1 MHTRGRN
8 YHYRSLFIIAE
19 IDASGLKY
27 HLCHMPYLCRNCF
40 KTGSSFDDSG
50 QRCPFCN
57 SDRIIIHEELETL
70 SITHIDCDAFYATVE
85 KRDNPDLR
93 QKPVLVGGNTS
104 RSVVMAASYEARK
117 YGCRAAMPMY
127 KAKQLCPGA
136 FIIRPDMEKYARVSK
151 SIRNLML
158 GITPLMEPVSIDE
171 AFLDLSGTEKLH
183 SGAPAR
189 TLAKLADRIEKE
201 IGITVTVGLSYNKFL
216 AKIAS
221 DIGKPRGFFLI
232 GKSETDN
239 FLNEL
244 PISKISGVGKKLQN
258 KLIDDGFRFIGDLRS
273 CSKDY
278 LIERYGTIGPRLL
291 NYSRGKDDRGV
302 NPKRRNK
309 SISSETT
316 FSKNI
321 SSPKELVK
329 KLWPLAETV
338 ANRAKRSNLAA
349 RVVTLKLKT
358 KNFKTLTR
366 RQTLQSPTKLAEV
379 IWETGSQLIRKE
391 ANGLEYRLIGIG
403 ISDFSS
409 GINADPIDLLNPD
422 RQRIKAI
429 EETIDRVRERFGSNV
444 IKKGRDLNIT

>member
-1 MHTRGRN
+1 
-8 YHYRSLFIIAE
+8 
-19 IDASGLKY
+19 
-27 HLCHMPYLCRNCF
+27 MPWLCRDCF
-40 KTGSSFDDSG
+40 QTGSSQDDLNIL
-50 QRCPFCN
+50 CPSCI
-57 SDRIIIHEELETL
+57 SSRICLHDELEAL
-70 SITHIDCDAFYATVE
+70 SIAHIDCDAFYATVE
-85 KRDNPDLR
+85 KRDNPDLK

-136 FIIRPDMEKYARVSK
+136 FIIRPDMEKYTRASK
-151 SIRNLML
+151 SVRNLML
-158 GITPLMEPVSIDE
+158 GITPLVEPISIDE

-183 SGAPAR
+183 SSSPAR

-201 IGITVTVGLSYNKFL
+201 VGITVTVGLSYNKFL

-221 DIGKPRGFFLI
+221 DMGKPRGFFLI
-232 GKSETDN
+232 GKSETEN

-244 PISKISGVGKKLQN
+244 PISKISGVGKKLQK
-258 KLIDDGFRFIGDLRS
+258 KLNDDGFIFIGDLRS
-273 CSKDY
+273 CSKNY
-278 LIERYGTIGPRLL
+278 LVERYGTIGPRLL
-291 NYSRGKDDRGV
+291 NYSGGKDDRGV

-338 ANRAKRSNLAA
+338 ANRAKKSNLAA

-358 KNFKTLTR
+358 KNFKILTR
-366 RQTLQSPTKLAEV
+366 RQTLGSPTKLAEV

-391 ANGLEYRLIGIG
+391 AKGLEYRLIGIG

-409 GINADPIDLLNPD
+409 GMNADPIDLLNPD

-429 EETIDRVRERFGSNV
+429 EETIDRVRERFGTNV
-444 IKKGRDLNIT
+444 IKKGRDLKIT